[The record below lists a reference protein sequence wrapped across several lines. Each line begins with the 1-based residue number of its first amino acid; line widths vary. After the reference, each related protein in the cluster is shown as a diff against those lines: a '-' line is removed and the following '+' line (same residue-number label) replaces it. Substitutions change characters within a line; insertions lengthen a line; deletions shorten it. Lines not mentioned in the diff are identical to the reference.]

1 IFYLAPAV
9 FFFTGWL
16 PVNVTNSQLV
26 LRLIPYVLLTV
37 IAFEMLSRGTG
48 WILISERYNMA
59 KFWTYIRACS
69 GFFARKPLKFNVTP
83 KGNSDVPFETYAP
96 QLYLVII
103 SIASLIWATLAN
115 HYGWINYHA
124 AGWSSLAFWMNG
136 FWIAW
141 NIYFAGFVVL
151 QSRASR
157 QQRVDHRFID
167 AFPITIVAT
176 DKDGNQQR
184 DLLALTQD
192 LNPAGLGF
200 RAAFALA
207 EGTHV
212 AMQLPLAS
220 GTIPVTGKVVH
231 VEEGLTAHNR
241 VFTHGVAF
249 DDLSIETRDAIEL
262 HCTHHAVPMWRMKYR
277 QSVNLFSK
285 AVEMFANIRGERRYF
300 VQLPARIF
308 IEGDEEGDAPTEG
321 LALLEDVSAR
331 GARLLMEVP
340 VAPNRLITFDV
351 PGTNF
356 SGKGRVVFN
365 RVLESPMKVRF
376 VVGLGREARESRL
389 RTWTREWRSIAMRTA
404 EQEIVR

>member
-1 IFYLAPAV
+1 
-9 FFFTGWL
+9 
-16 PVNVTNSQLV
+16 
-26 LRLIPYVLLTV
+26 
-37 IAFEMLSRGTG
+37 
-48 WILISERYNMA
+48 
-59 KFWTYIRACS
+59 
-69 GFFARKPLKFNVTP
+69 
-83 KGNSDVPFETYAP
+83 
-96 QLYLVII
+96 
-103 SIASLIWATLAN
+103 
-115 HYGWINYHA
+115 
-124 AGWSSLAFWMNG
+124 
-136 FWIAW
+136 
-141 NIYFAGFVVL
+141 
-151 QSRASR
+151 
-157 QQRVDHRFID
+157 
-167 AFPITIVAT
+167 
-176 DKDGNQQR
+176 
-184 DLLALTQD
+184 
-192 LNPAGLGF
+192 
-200 RAAFALA
+200 
-207 EGTHV
+207 
-212 AMQLPLAS
+212 
-220 GTIPVTGKVVH
+220 
-231 VEEGLTAHNR
+231 
-241 VFTHGVAF
+241 
-249 DDLSIETRDAIEL
+249 
-262 HCTHHAVPMWRMKYR
+262 MKYR